1 VDIKGGRIV
10 CFGETLVRL
19 SPPGRELL
27 LQSRR
32 LDVDFG
38 GAETNVAVSLSRLG
52 QAARLVSVLPDNPLG
67 RAALDELRRHGV
79 DAGGVRFGPGRM
91 GLYFLTPGAVL
102 RPAEVVY
109 DRAGSAFAEADPDL
123 IDWDAELDGAALL
136 HLSGVTPALGPK
148 SARAALRATAA
159 AKARGVPVSFDGNYR
174 AKLWAAWDGD
184 APAVLR
190 QLLDAAAI
198 AFVNDQDLALAL
210 DAPFKGASDLERRR
224 TAAATAF
231 EAFPRLQRLASTFR
245 CAVGVDR
252 HDLSAVL
259 FDRNG
264 AELHASAPQL
274 HGIVDRIGGGDAF
287 AAGLLHG
294 LRTGWSDQ
302 KALDFA
308 LAAACLKHGI
318 PGDFNLASEADVAA
332 CLEQDGLDV
341 RR

>member
-1 VDIKGGRIV
+1 MTGGRIV

-19 SPPGRELL
+19 SPPGGELL
-27 LQSRR
+27 LQSHR
-32 LDVDFG
+32 LNVCFG

-52 QAARLVSVLPDNPLG
+52 QAARLVTVLPDNPLG
-67 RAALDELRRHGV
+67 RAARDEVRRHGV

-109 DRAGSAFAEADPDL
+109 DRAGSAFAEAEPDL
-123 IDWDAELDGAALL
+123 IDWDAELDGAGLL
-136 HLSGVTPALGPK
+136 HLSGVTPALGRK
-148 SARAALRATAA
+148 SSLAALRAVAA
-159 AKARGVPVSFDGNYR
+159 ANAKAVPVSFDGNFR
-174 AKLWAAWDGD
+174 ARLWAAWDGD

-190 QLLDAAAI
+190 QLLGGASI
-198 AFVNDQDLALAL
+198 AFVNDLDLARAL
-210 DAPFKGASDLERRR
+210 GRPFEGASDLERRR
-224 TAAATAF
+224 TAAAAAF
-231 EAFPRLQRLASTFR
+231 DAFPRLQRIASTFR
-245 CAVGVDR
+245 RPLGVDR

-259 FDRNG
+259 FNRDG
-264 AELHASAPQL
+264 AELHASAAQL
-274 HGIVDRIGGGDAF
+274 DGIVDRIGGGDAF

-294 LRTGWSDQ
+294 LRAGQPDQ

-318 PGDFNLASEADVAA
+318 LGDFNLASEAEVTA